1 MISCALV
8 TAGYGRSPVLHGVT
22 LGFGEGQLTGI
33 LGPNGAGKSTLLR
46 VLARLLPPASGAV
59 RLDGRDLYAGF
70 REREAA
76 HRVAL
81 VPQEESYP
89 YPLTVRELVELGRT
103 PHLGPFG
110 YPGRHDAIAVD
121 RAIAEMDLSRLAGRL
136 VAELSGGERKRAQ
149 VARALAQEARILA
162 LDEPTVHMDVAHA
175 IGLFGLLRRLAA
187 AGRTVI
193 VASHELWQLARY
205 CDRLVLLKRGRLV
218 MDGPPNRVLAARECS
233 AAFGV
238 RMKLLRAG
246 GMMTPVV
253 LGVGRR
259 VRGGKTA

>member
-1 MISCALV
+1 
-8 TAGYGRSPVLHGVT
+8 
-22 LGFGEGQLTGI
+22 
-33 LGPNGAGKSTLLR
+33 
-46 VLARLLPPASGAV
+46 
-59 RLDGRDLYAGF
+59 
-70 REREAA
+70 
-76 HRVAL
+76 
-81 VPQEESYP
+81 
-89 YPLTVRELVELGRT
+89 
-103 PHLGPFG
+103 
-110 YPGRHDAIAVD
+110 
-121 RAIAEMDLSRLAGRL
+121 
-136 VAELSGGERKRAQ
+136 
-149 VARALAQEARILA
+149 
-162 LDEPTVHMDVAHA
+162 VAHA